1 MTNHQPEKQSK
12 GYSFTDKSRNL
23 VRFCRH
29 LPQDQLH
36 ESFAADFGFRSE
48 HSRFSFLKNYGTLP
62 GPDEAFSHLQQD
74 ARPLFEKLL
83 GLEIDY
89 PGAPRALQPYSSMNY
104 YRSHIEEFFHHTGPQ
119 HRPFPPVEGR
129 CVMFF
134 EATDVLRVEFELRNK
149 SAVDVAIRLRW
160 FSIPSAGLR
169 ASLELLPEGFR
180 HACVQ
185 KVTREY
191 EASATLTG
199 CAFRQAGQRLES
211 DWEEVTL
218 GAKGTLVR
226 SFEIRFQ
233 DAVPE
238 GAPLDLAGAI
248 EAVEAR
254 YASLPPVPGH
264 LRRFE
269 PLALR
274 AAGIVLSSRFLETD
288 PHGNRVPVLHGG
300 KCGVEASWFWDSAT
314 SLLGCGLMQDAATGW
329 GSYRLLCDG
338 IAEDGKPFV
347 RYCDGAYCPGAQ
359 NPILAWGVWNFHCL
373 CPDRDQLA
381 RNYPALERYVEWWM
395 RTCDATGSGLY
406 VWPEGMGC
414 CGLDDALQWC
424 ENFPVTLQ
432 PGESWT
438 TKDWGHPA
446 LHRFE
451 SVDINCQLYLEMKA
465 LALIASTLE
474 RSGVAEK
481 WEARAAKL
489 GECIHTQLF
498 NPEAGIYQARSIVDG
513 RFNGMTSLESFLPIY
528 AGITPQPL
536 ARQICRDILLD
547 PERFYTTLPFS
558 TQDRSHEAFR
568 SSGSLYEP
576 PAYPGA
582 LVQQAY
588 WIGRTWLNYSY
599 WMVGALH
606 QAGLASEA
614 DAAAEKVLDA
624 VSRNES
630 IYECYDPLTSTGTGH
645 AEFPWG
651 AASTLALLF
660 GLYRNGPLPA
670 HP

>member
-1 MTNHQPEKQSK
+1 M
-12 GYSFTDKSRNL
+12 
-23 VRFCRH
+23 
-29 LPQDQLH
+29 
-36 ESFAADFGFRSE
+36 
-48 HSRFSFLKNYGTLP
+48 
-62 GPDEAFSHLQQD
+62 
-74 ARPLFEKLL
+74 
-83 GLEIDY
+83 
-89 PGAPRALQPYSSMNY
+89 
-104 YRSHIEEFFHHTGPQ
+104 
-119 HRPFPPVEGR
+119 
-129 CVMFF
+129 
-134 EATDVLRVEFELRNK
+134 
-149 SAVDVAIRLRW
+149 RLRW

-169 ASLELLPEGFR
+169 HSLELLPEGFR

-185 KVTREY
+185 KVSREY
-191 EASATLTG
+191 EASATLSG

-211 DWEEVTL
+211 DWEEVSL
-218 GAKGTLVR
+218 SAKGTLVR

-238 GAPLDLAGAI
+238 GEPLDLAGAI
-248 EAVEAR
+248 GNVEAR
-254 YASLPPVPGH
+254 YASLPPVPER

-274 AAGIVLSSRFLETD
+274 AAGILLSSRFLETD

-314 SLLGCGLMQDAATGW
+314 SLLGCGLMHDAATGW

-373 CPDRDQLA
+373 CPDQDQLA

-414 CGLDDALQWC
+414 SGLDDALQWC
-424 ENFPVTLQ
+424 ENFPITLQ

-465 LALIASTLE
+465 LALIAGALE
-474 RSGVAEK
+474 RSDDAEK

-536 ARQICRDILLD
+536 AQQICRDILLD

-614 DAAAEKVLDA
+614 DAAAEKILDA

-630 IYECYDPLTSTGTGH
+630 IYECYDPLTATGTGH